1 MTLVIGTAGH
11 IDHGKTTLL
20 RALTGIDADRLP
32 EERRRGLTIDLGYAH
47 GSPDG
52 GPEVDFVDVPGH
64 DGLVGNMLVGVGEI
78 DAALLVVAADD
89 GPRAQTWEHVG
100 LLDAMAIAHGI
111 VAITKADLVSDD
123 RALAVAAEIS
133 TSLAAT
139 HLGGSPVVVVSGTS
153 GAGLDELRARLA
165 SLRDRATTRTGR
177 RHAGVW
183 LAVDRVFTVR
193 GHGVVVTGSSR
204 GAPVRTGDA
213 VGILP
218 GSTLARVRAI
228 QVHDAAVDA
237 SSEPGR
243 LALNLAGVDR
253 DRVHRG
259 QVVISRTEGDT
270 EGHDAFA
277 PFETDRLLV
286 ALDRPAALPGRPLG
300 DPWPPRDATELRL
313 HVGTDQVG
321 VRIGRRGRLAD
332 ASGPEPF
339 ALLRLDRAV
348 ASAIGERF
356 VLRRPRPAG
365 LLAGGV
371 VLDADVPRGR
381 ARARLR
387 RDRLV
392 RLVAA
397 VATGDAASV
406 AAARLELHGVNGS
419 MLAPDVQLSA
429 RSALLDRV
437 AEYHEG
443 HPDRPGLPLSSAR
456 SCVAAAIGARVSVEP
471 ATLARLA
478 EATLAIALAQD
489 ALEQLGDKIRSSSFT
504 APVTDPQTEQAGAAL
519 VALLDV
525 PAPPPLAVA
534 ADQVG
539 CSADVLRVLEQEGRI
554 VVIGTDLAWSADSF
568 EQLRDAALALAD
580 AGPLTPAVLR
590 DATGTSRKYVLA
602 LLEELDRRGILKR
615 TPAGHVRGPRA

>member
-1 MTLVIGTAGH
+1 
-11 IDHGKTTLL
+11 
-20 RALTGIDADRLP
+20 
-32 EERRRGLTIDLGYAH
+32 
-47 GSPDG
+47 
-52 GPEVDFVDVPGH
+52 
-64 DGLVGNMLVGVGEI
+64 
-78 DAALLVVAADD
+78 
-89 GPRAQTWEHVG
+89 
-100 LLDAMAIAHGI
+100 
-111 VAITKADLVSDD
+111 
-123 RALAVAAEIS
+123 
-133 TSLAAT
+133 
-139 HLGGSPVVVVSGTS
+139 
-153 GAGLDELRARLA
+153 
-165 SLRDRATTRTGR
+165 
-177 RHAGVW
+177 
-183 LAVDRVFTVR
+183 
-193 GHGVVVTGSSR
+193 
-204 GAPVRTGDA
+204 
-213 VGILP
+213 
-218 GSTLARVRAI
+218 
-228 QVHDAAVDA
+228 
-237 SSEPGR
+237 
-243 LALNLAGVDR
+243 
-253 DRVHRG
+253 
-259 QVVISRTEGDT
+259 
-270 EGHDAFA
+270 
-277 PFETDRLLV
+277 
-286 ALDRPAALPGRPLG
+286 
-300 DPWPPRDATELRL
+300 
-313 HVGTDQVG
+313 
-321 VRIGRRGRLAD
+321 
-332 ASGPEPF
+332 
-339 ALLRLDRAV
+339 LLRLDRAV

-419 MLAPDVQLSA
+419 MLAPDVQLTA

-437 AEYHEG
+437 GEYHEA
-443 HPDRPGLPLSSAR
+443 HPDRSGLPLSSAR

-478 EATLAIALAQD
+478 EATLEIALAQD